1 MRNYEMVLQ
10 ALKSGEVKSMADL
23 KAELPDLQVHFMHKY
38 VARAKYLAGAEIEL
52 MKAGAVIK
60 TARAK
65 DAETLRLVNADKFK
79 SWQPETKTGGSLYR
93 KANPTVAKLKTKAP
107 KAPKVV
113 KTKAPKAPKAVAPAV
128 KTKAP
133 KAPKAPKAVAPAVKT
148 KAAAK
153 LRMTKD
159 LQLKV
164 VPAEIVSEAEVP
176 VDLKPVVSSDKAR
189 GDKIVAMIREEL
201 KATEPKGKRKAAALP
216 RGPAV
221 AAKLDP
227 VKVERVSD
235 DPTIPL
241 KDPDDLLE
249 IPEFLQIKREPK
261 LVEE

>member
-1 MRNYEMVLQ
+1 
-10 ALKSGEVKSMADL
+10 
-23 KAELPDLQVHFMHKY
+23 
-38 VARAKYLAGAEIEL
+38 
-52 MKAGAVIK
+52 VIK

-79 SWQPETKTGGSLYR
+79 SWQPETKTGGPLYR
-93 KANPTVAKLKTKAP
+93 KANPTVTKLKTKAP
-107 KAPKVV
+107 KAAAPKVV
-113 KTKAPKAPKAVAPAV
+113 KTKAPKASKAAAPAV

-133 KAPKAPKAVAPAVKT
+133 KAPKA
-148 KAAAK
+148 AAK
-153 LRMTKD
+153 IRMTKD

-216 RGPAV
+216 RGPVTAA